1 MQTLYSSDQSVTDA
15 TAPTISKEDRMLR
28 FTRRLATIAAAL
40 AVVAA
45 GAVVAI
51 AGPAVAGTSHATA
64 CTPQGTLS
72 YGIAGAGIS
81 ALDPNTISF
90 AGQEPLQTLLYN
102 GLTKYAQDGSVQ
114 PDLATRWK
122 SSKDLKTWWFWLR
135 QGVKYANGRSF
146 TSADAAAN
154 ILRVLSPDVA
164 SQARGN
170 IQDFRSVRAIN
181 KYEIRIKLGNPS
193 ALVPVA
199 LIDVKMSDTSDPA
212 NLDKVGNG
220 TGPYK
225 VADFVP
231 GQSLTVVP
239 NPNYSGGKACI
250 AKVVFVREPDPTAMV
265 TDFTAGKLGMIWQ
278 VPPSSLQTVQADKNA
293 SVLRPRSISGAH
305 VWEVDTTSAP
315 FSNPLARQAL
325 EYAIDRQSMVKAA
338 FFGQALPSPADDL
351 VSTASPAYDKQLKP
365 YGFDLQ
371 KAKQLFTQAGVKP
384 GTTFTF
390 WALAGRRDEWVTM
403 GEILQQDLQKIGL
416 NLSIQRSDVSTWLG
430 KFYPAGKSYPNTIVA
445 NYFSMPPNPTFAF
458 QQGQYGN
465 CECNWN
471 NPKLESLAKQAV
483 ATADPK
489 KRQALYDQM
498 QQIYSQGAPVA
509 VIAHQTNI
517 VAAQKSVTG
526 AWEDPAGNV
535 HLEGARLR

>member
-1 MQTLYSSDQSVTDA
+1 M
-15 TAPTISKEDRMLR
+15 
-28 FTRRLATIAAAL
+28 IAS
-40 AVVAA
+40 AVAVAA
-45 GAVVAI
+45 G
-51 AGPAVAGTSHATA
+51 PAGTGVARAAA
-64 CTPQGTLS
+64 CTPHGTLT

-90 AGQEPLQTLLYN
+90 AGQEPLQTLLYDA
-102 GLTKYAQDGSVQ
+102 LTRYAQDGSIQ
-114 PDLATRWK
+114 PDLATKWR

-135 QGVKYANGRSF
+135 RDVEYANGRAF
-146 TSADAAAN
+146 TSADAVAN

-164 SQARGN
+164 SQQRGQ
-170 IQDFRSVRAIN
+170 IQDFRSVRAIS
-181 KYEIRIKLGNPS
+181 KYEVRIRLGHPS

-199 LIDVKMSDTSDPA
+199 LTDIKMSDTTDIA

-225 VADFVP
+225 VGTYVP

-239 NPNYSGGKACI
+239 NPHWFGGAACI
-250 AKVVFVREPDPTAMV
+250 AKIVFVREPDPTAMV
-265 TDFTAGKLGMIWQ
+265 TDFTGGKLSVIWQ
-278 VPPSSLQTVQADKNA
+278 IPPASLQTVEADRNA
-293 SVLRPRSISGAH
+293 TLIKPRSISGAH
-305 VWEVDTTSAP
+305 VWELDTTSPP

-325 EYAIDRQSMVKAA
+325 EYAIDRNAMVKAA

-351 VSTASPAYDKQLKP
+351 LSTASPAYDKTLKP
-365 YGFDLQ
+365 YTFDLQ
-371 KAKQLFTQAGVKP
+371 KAKQLFAQAGVKP

-416 NLSIQRSDVSTWLG
+416 NLSIQRNDVSTWLG
-430 KFYPAGKSYPNTIVA
+430 KFYPAGKSYPGTIVA

-471 NPKLESLAKQAV
+471 NPKLEALAKQAA
-483 ATADPK
+483 ATADQT
-489 KRQALYDQM
+489 KRRAIYAQM
-498 QQIYSQGAPVA
+498 QEIYSQGAPVA

-517 VAAQKSVTG
+517 VAAQKSVLG

-535 HLEGARLR
+535 HLESARLAR